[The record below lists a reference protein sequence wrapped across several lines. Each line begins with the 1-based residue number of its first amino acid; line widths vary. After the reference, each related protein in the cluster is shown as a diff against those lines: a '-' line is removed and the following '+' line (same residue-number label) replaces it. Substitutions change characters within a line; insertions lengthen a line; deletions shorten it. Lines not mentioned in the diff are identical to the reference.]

1 MGDNQ
6 PADVA
11 GLKAL
16 VSNAD
21 VLQTSD
27 GVTHIMLWKATR
39 FADGSVF
46 WKDRRILA
54 TFGELAY
61 EDWVRVRRT
70 TWPAIVKFFTEFGSE
85 IDLGVGTQQE
95 HVGYC
100 K

>member
-46 WKDRRILA
+46 WEVRRILA

-61 EDWVRVRRT
+61 EDWVRGAQGNV
-70 TWPAIVKFFTEFGSE
+70 AGNCQV
-85 IDLGVGTQQE
+85 LHGVWQRDRFWSRTQQE